1 MEVWLEQAQD
11 SCWAWYLP
19 PPHTHTMQ
27 APLLHM
33 GMHGLADWVM
43 VKRGQ
48 ANTFTAIAA
57 NTSVL
62 QIRYLA
68 PLQTC

>member
-1 MEVWLEQAQD
+1 
-11 SCWAWYLP
+11 
-19 PPHTHTMQ
+19 MQ